1 MKLVKLFNK
10 LSAVALAASLVVGF
24 ASCSTT
30 TDDPFNP
37 NAPLTLEEYVKSE
50 IKKAIE
56 NGGAQAKPEDPSELE
71 FESRTSL
78 MDKIQLNNEKTE
90 DAWGN
95 GTKISSANPLQAS
108 EGYGWDKE
116 NGQISLPF
124 AYDAGYFG
132 ENTHII
138 IEADDSALNYNADAA
153 IKIEFKVEN
162 PSTGHSN
169 EMNITSKFKDGVA
182 IIPISEIGFT
192 DSCQFLLTFRAK
204 GTVTI
209 KNIDM
214 AKAKGQSAPEPTPTP
229 GEEEKPGK
237 PSGSGSLKEPKSLE
251 FHVNANSTNAEN
263 TMIFVKYDRSAYGA
277 EEEVKVTD
285 AELNLYIN
293 DKKVKTFNEI
303 VFVLDEYGAEIT
315 SRGPIEDPKAMK
327 EYKAKL
333 SVGKAVTSGETV
345 KIELVKASVVKVG
358 AASDKITLANL
369 QFALIDTDP
378 SVDYYKELAP
388 NAEQFQNICT
398 LEDLTTGEDTE
409 SKPGEEQKPSENPTP
424 TPDEKPEPGKTPGEE
439 YEAGNSTVTS
449 IKLVKNEYAEG
460 GALQT
465 QVKIQSGLKSRLV
478 GDKVKVAFK
487 GTADRKIGKVELM
500 IVDTTETASWWT
512 ALSETKKDTF
522 STEINFEFVFEI
534 TKAPIGTGADSMVFA
549 INGLDSDEA
558 ATITCTSFSIEKNA
572 DKKPAGGED
581 PEPTPDPKPEDSGLL
596 SKAADLD
603 WGTPVSVAGSSFASA
618 TDDSSIKITYVSN
631 ADNDYHKFKMMCGDG
646 NENELF
652 EGEATGFTI
661 DTTSDNKDE
670 LHGCAFTDEPSE
682 TPVVITY
689 KPSPAEWTK
698 IKDGEF
704 RLIGHGAKITKI
716 ELGTAAPG
724 GEEGGDSVVFDD
736 AISSV
741 VLSPN
746 NWNGKDNGIQYHV
759 ANASLFPAGIEA
771 GDKYK
776 FEMTGSITDGP
787 ITQKFIIVIDNGDY
801 NPNKVQNYFVND
813 PSVSGKSAEE
823 CLSEGITVTMTF
835 DAAIESSKVVLWI
848 YTEGPGTDY
857 DAETT
862 ASKTATIDFSSF
874 KITKVE

>member
-162 PSTGHSN
+162 PNTGHSN

-209 KNIDM
+209 TKIEM

-229 GEEEKPGK
+229 GEEETPEPG
-237 PSGSGSLKEPKSLE
+237 
-251 FHVNANSTNAEN
+251 
-263 TMIFVKYDRSAYGA
+263 
-277 EEEVKVTD
+277 
-285 AELNLYIN
+285 
-293 DKKVKTFNEI
+293 
-303 VFVLDEYGAEIT
+303 
-315 SRGPIEDPKAMK
+315 
-327 EYKAKL
+327 
-333 SVGKAVTSGETV
+333 
-345 KIELVKASVVKVG
+345 
-358 AASDKITLANL
+358 
-369 QFALIDTDP
+369 
-378 SVDYYKELAP
+378 
-388 NAEQFQNICT
+388 
-398 LEDLTTGEDTE
+398 
-409 SKPGEEQKPSENPTP
+409 
-424 TPDEKPEPGKTPGEE
+424 EKPEPGKTPGEE

-449 IKLVKNEYAEG
+449 IELVKNEYAEG

-465 QVKIQSGLKSRLV
+465 QVKIQSGLNSLLV

-487 GTADRKIGKVELM
+487 GTADREIGKVELM

-572 DKKPAGGED
+572 DKKPAGGENNAGGEGD
-581 PEPTPDPKPEDSGLL
+581 NGAGESTSKTYGLCKKYTVTTTKDVAAGNFAFVLQIDNDGEQSEDGLKIDVTDFEMEVKVGEEEPFTFTRDKIAMIPNQWASPNYGVTDCRFKLDGEKTIPSGTVITVQVK
-596 SKAADLD
+596 KA
-603 WGTPVSVAGSSFASA
+603 T
-618 TDDSSIKITYVSN
+618 VSN
-631 ADNDYHKFKMMCGDG
+631 KEKADSIIYIFNEDG
-646 NENELF
+646 V
-652 EGEATGFTI
+652 GGQYGQYVAP
-661 DTTSDNKDE
+661 SDN
-670 LHGCAFTDEPSE
+670 
-682 TPVVITY
+682 Y
-689 KPSPAEWTK
+689 KS
-698 IKDGEF
+698 IF
-704 RLIGHGAKITKI
+704 
-716 ELGTAAPG
+716 AAN
-724 GEEGGDSVVFDD
+724 E
-736 AISSV
+736 I
-741 VLSPN
+741 
-746 NWNGKDNGIQYHV
+746 
-759 ANASLFPAGIEA
+759 
-771 GDKYK
+771 
-776 FEMTGSITDGP
+776 
-787 ITQKFIIVIDNGDY
+787 
-801 NPNKVQNYFVND
+801 
-813 PSVSGKSAEE
+813 
-823 CLSEGITVTMTF
+823 
-835 DAAIESSKVVLWI
+835 
-848 YTEGPGTDY
+848 
-857 DAETT
+857 
-862 ASKTATIDFSSF
+862 
-874 KITKVE
+874 

>member
-56 NGGAQAKPEDPSELE
+56 NGGATAKPEDPSELE

-138 IEADDSALNYNADAA
+138 IEADDSALNYNTDAA

-162 PSTGHSN
+162 PSTKHSN

-214 AKAKGQSAPEPTPTP
+214 AKAKGQSAPEPTP

-293 DKKVKTFNEI
+293 DVKVKTYNEI

-333 SVGKAVTSGETV
+333 SVGKAVKSGETV

-369 QFALIDTDP
+369 QFALIDTDE
-378 SVDYYKELAP
+378 SVKYYKELAP

-424 TPDEKPEPGKTPGEE
+424 TPDEKPEP
-439 YEAGNSTVTS
+439 
-449 IKLVKNEYAEG
+449 
-460 GALQT
+460 
-465 QVKIQSGLKSRLV
+465 
-478 GDKVKVAFK
+478 
-487 GTADRKIGKVELM
+487 
-500 IVDTTETASWWT
+500 
-512 ALSETKKDTF
+512 
-522 STEINFEFVFEI
+522 
-534 TKAPIGTGADSMVFA
+534 
-549 INGLDSDEA
+549 
-558 ATITCTSFSIEKNA
+558 
-572 DKKPAGGED
+572 
-581 PEPTPDPKPEDSGLL
+581 EDSGLL

-603 WGTPVSVAGSSFASA
+603 WGTPVSVAGSSFESA
-618 TDDSSIKITYVSN
+618 TDNSSIKITYVSN
-631 ADNDYHKFKMMCGDG
+631 KDTVQYYKFKMMCGDG

-652 EGEATGFTI
+652 AGEATGFTI
-661 DTTSDNKDE
+661 DTTSESLDN
-670 LHGCAFTDEPSE
+670 LHGCGFDVEPSE

-689 KPSPAEWTK
+689 KPLPAEWTK

-716 ELGTAAPG
+716 ELGTDAPG

-787 ITQKFIIVIDNGDY
+787 ITQKFIIVIDNGDSY

>member
-56 NGGAQAKPEDPSELE
+56 NGGAPAKPEDPSELE

-162 PSTGHSN
+162 PNTGHSN

-214 AKAKGQSAPEPTPTP
+214 AKAKGQSAPEPTPGEEQKP
-229 GEEEKPGK
+229 GENPTPTPDEKPEPGK

-303 VFVLDEYGAEIT
+303 VFVLDEYGAGFD
-315 SRGPIEDPKAMK
+315 SRAPIEDPKAMK

-333 SVGKAVTSGETV
+333 SVGQVVKSGDTV

-369 QFALIDTDP
+369 QFALIDTDE
-378 SVDYYKELAP
+378 SVKYYKELAP

-409 SKPGEEQKPSENPTP
+409 SKPEPTP
-424 TPDEKPEPGKTPGEE
+424 TPD
-439 YEAGNSTVTS
+439 
-449 IKLVKNEYAEG
+449 
-460 GALQT
+460 
-465 QVKIQSGLKSRLV
+465 
-478 GDKVKVAFK
+478 
-487 GTADRKIGKVELM
+487 
-500 IVDTTETASWWT
+500 
-512 ALSETKKDTF
+512 
-522 STEINFEFVFEI
+522 
-534 TKAPIGTGADSMVFA
+534 
-549 INGLDSDEA
+549 
-558 ATITCTSFSIEKNA
+558 
-572 DKKPAGGED
+572 
-581 PEPTPDPKPEDSGLL
+581 PEPTPEPEPEDSGLL

-661 DTTSDNKDE
+661 DTTSESLDN
-670 LHGCAFTDEPSE
+670 LHGCGFDVEPSE

-716 ELGTAAPG
+716 ELEAAAG
-724 GEEGGDSVVFDD
+724 GENNAGGEG
-736 AISSV
+736 
-741 VLSPN
+741 
-746 NWNGKDNGIQYHV
+746 DNG
-759 ANASLFPAGIEA
+759 AGESGA
-771 GDKYK
+771 GKYTYTAIW
-776 FEMTGSITDGP
+776 TGEKVMAWSNFNLEHSNFDAD
-787 ITQKFIIVIDNGDY
+787 VIDN
-801 NPNKVQNYFVND
+801 
-813 PSVSGKSAEE
+813 
-823 CLSEGITVTMTF
+823 M
-835 DAAIESSKVVLWI
+835 
-848 YTEGPGTDY
+848 
-857 DAETT
+857 
-862 ASKTATIDFSSF
+862 
-874 KITKVE
+874 

>member
-162 PSTGHSN
+162 PSTKHSN

-209 KNIDM
+209 TKIEM

-229 GEEEKPGK
+229 GEEEKPG
-237 PSGSGSLKEPKSLE
+237 
-251 FHVNANSTNAEN
+251 
-263 TMIFVKYDRSAYGA
+263 
-277 EEEVKVTD
+277 
-285 AELNLYIN
+285 
-293 DKKVKTFNEI
+293 
-303 VFVLDEYGAEIT
+303 
-315 SRGPIEDPKAMK
+315 
-327 EYKAKL
+327 
-333 SVGKAVTSGETV
+333 
-345 KIELVKASVVKVG
+345 
-358 AASDKITLANL
+358 
-369 QFALIDTDP
+369 
-378 SVDYYKELAP
+378 
-388 NAEQFQNICT
+388 
-398 LEDLTTGEDTE
+398 
-409 SKPGEEQKPSENPTP
+409 ENPTP
-424 TPDEKPEPGKTPGEE
+424 TPEPE
-439 YEAGNSTVTS
+439 
-449 IKLVKNEYAEG
+449 
-460 GALQT
+460 
-465 QVKIQSGLKSRLV
+465 
-478 GDKVKVAFK
+478 
-487 GTADRKIGKVELM
+487 
-500 IVDTTETASWWT
+500 
-512 ALSETKKDTF
+512 
-522 STEINFEFVFEI
+522 
-534 TKAPIGTGADSMVFA
+534 
-549 INGLDSDEA
+549 
-558 ATITCTSFSIEKNA
+558 
-572 DKKPAGGED
+572 
-581 PEPTPDPKPEDSGLL
+581 PEDSGLL

-603 WGTPVSVAGSSFASA
+603 WGTPVRVAGSSFESA
-618 TDDSSIKITYVSN
+618 TDDSLIKITYVSN

-661 DTTSDNKDE
+661 DTKSVTPND
-670 LHGCAFTDEPSE
+670 LHGCGFDVEPSE

-716 ELGTAAPG
+716 ELEAAAG
-724 GEEGGDSVVFDD
+724 GENNAGGEGDNGAGESTSKTYGLCKKYTVTTTKDVVAGDF
-736 AISSV
+736 AF
-741 VLSPN
+741 VLQITNDGELSANGLKIDVTDFEMEVKVGEEEPFTYKSDKIAMIPNQWASPN
-746 NWNGKDNGIQYHV
+746 YGVTDCRFKLDGEKTIPSGTVITVQVTKATVSNKAKADSIIYVFNEDGVGGYAQYV
-759 ANASLFPAGIEA
+759 
-771 GDKYK
+771 
-776 FEMTGSITDGP
+776 
-787 ITQKFIIVIDNGDY
+787 
-801 NPNKVQNYFVND
+801 
-813 PSVSGKSAEE
+813 SAEDNYKP
-823 CLSEGITVTMTF
+823 IF
-835 DAAIESSKVVLWI
+835 AANEI
-848 YTEGPGTDY
+848 
-857 DAETT
+857 
-862 ASKTATIDFSSF
+862 
-874 KITKVE
+874 

>member
-50 IKKAIE
+50 IKKAID

-138 IEADDSALNYNADAA
+138 IEADDSALNYNTDAA

-162 PSTGHSN
+162 PSTKHSN

-229 GEEEKPGK
+229 GEEEKPG
-237 PSGSGSLKEPKSLE
+237 
-251 FHVNANSTNAEN
+251 
-263 TMIFVKYDRSAYGA
+263 
-277 EEEVKVTD
+277 
-285 AELNLYIN
+285 
-293 DKKVKTFNEI
+293 
-303 VFVLDEYGAEIT
+303 
-315 SRGPIEDPKAMK
+315 
-327 EYKAKL
+327 
-333 SVGKAVTSGETV
+333 
-345 KIELVKASVVKVG
+345 
-358 AASDKITLANL
+358 
-369 QFALIDTDP
+369 
-378 SVDYYKELAP
+378 
-388 NAEQFQNICT
+388 
-398 LEDLTTGEDTE
+398 
-409 SKPGEEQKPSENPTP
+409 ENPTP

-449 IKLVKNEYAEG
+449 IKLVKNEYAAG

-465 QVKIQSGLKSRLV
+465 QIKIPSELTSLLV

-487 GTADRKIGKVELM
+487 GTADREIGNVELM
-500 IVDTTETASWWT
+500 IVDTTEDASYWT

-522 STEINFEFVFEI
+522 STEINFDFEFEI

-549 INGLDSDEA
+549 INGLDSDAA

-572 DKKPAGGED
+572 DKKPAGGENNAGGEGD
-581 PEPTPDPKPEDSGLL
+581 NGAGESTSKTYGLCKKYTVTTTKDVAAGNFAFVLQIDNDGEQSEDGLKIDVTDFEMEVKVGEEEPFTFTRDKIAMIPNQWASPNYGVTDCRFKLDGEKTIPSGTVITVQVK
-596 SKAADLD
+596 KA
-603 WGTPVSVAGSSFASA
+603 T
-618 TDDSSIKITYVSN
+618 VSN
-631 ADNDYHKFKMMCGDG
+631 KEKADSIIYIFNEDG
-646 NENELF
+646 V
-652 EGEATGFTI
+652 GGQYGQYVAP
-661 DTTSDNKDE
+661 SDN
-670 LHGCAFTDEPSE
+670 
-682 TPVVITY
+682 Y
-689 KPSPAEWTK
+689 KS
-698 IKDGEF
+698 IF
-704 RLIGHGAKITKI
+704 
-716 ELGTAAPG
+716 AAN
-724 GEEGGDSVVFDD
+724 E
-736 AISSV
+736 I
-741 VLSPN
+741 
-746 NWNGKDNGIQYHV
+746 
-759 ANASLFPAGIEA
+759 
-771 GDKYK
+771 
-776 FEMTGSITDGP
+776 
-787 ITQKFIIVIDNGDY
+787 
-801 NPNKVQNYFVND
+801 
-813 PSVSGKSAEE
+813 
-823 CLSEGITVTMTF
+823 
-835 DAAIESSKVVLWI
+835 
-848 YTEGPGTDY
+848 
-857 DAETT
+857 
-862 ASKTATIDFSSF
+862 
-874 KITKVE
+874 

>member
-50 IKKAIE
+50 IKKAID

-95 GTKISSANPLQAS
+95 GTNITSANPLQAS
-108 EGYGWDKE
+108 EGYGWDTE

-124 AYDAGYFG
+124 VYDAGYFG

-138 IEADDSALNYNADAA
+138 IEADDSALNYNAGAA

-214 AKAKGQSAPEPTPTP
+214 AKAKGQSAPEPTP
-229 GEEEKPGK
+229 
-237 PSGSGSLKEPKSLE
+237 
-251 FHVNANSTNAEN
+251 
-263 TMIFVKYDRSAYGA
+263 
-277 EEEVKVTD
+277 
-285 AELNLYIN
+285 
-293 DKKVKTFNEI
+293 
-303 VFVLDEYGAEIT
+303 
-315 SRGPIEDPKAMK
+315 
-327 EYKAKL
+327 
-333 SVGKAVTSGETV
+333 
-345 KIELVKASVVKVG
+345 
-358 AASDKITLANL
+358 
-369 QFALIDTDP
+369 
-378 SVDYYKELAP
+378 
-388 NAEQFQNICT
+388 
-398 LEDLTTGEDTE
+398 
-409 SKPGEEQKPSENPTP
+409 GEEQKP
-424 TPDEKPEPGKTPGEE
+424 DEKPE
-439 YEAGNSTVTS
+439 
-449 IKLVKNEYAEG
+449 
-460 GALQT
+460 
-465 QVKIQSGLKSRLV
+465 
-478 GDKVKVAFK
+478 
-487 GTADRKIGKVELM
+487 
-500 IVDTTETASWWT
+500 
-512 ALSETKKDTF
+512 
-522 STEINFEFVFEI
+522 
-534 TKAPIGTGADSMVFA
+534 
-549 INGLDSDEA
+549 
-558 ATITCTSFSIEKNA
+558 
-572 DKKPAGGED
+572 
-581 PEPTPDPKPEDSGLL
+581 PEDSGLL

-698 IKDGEF
+698 IKAGEF

-716 ELGTAAPG
+716 ELEAGAG
-724 GEEGGDSVVFDD
+724 GENNAGGENDKGLLSAEADFPDWGQNKITITSDKFASLEKGDKFTIKCKRSNHVDADYHKIEFMITGQNSVEFALGEEEGEQTLTSGPLFTVQVDSIKENGVTIQGFKATITSVVITKGDGQEPADPGLLTSEFDIDSYSASTLVAKENFTGDVVKALKFSYVTGSVNEGTSKLTLWGGDWKSKY
-736 AISSV
+736 A
-741 VLSPN
+741 
-746 NWNGKDNGIQYHV
+746 NGTCTGGTNEGEGNYNLETPTEEIQY
-759 ANASLFPAGIEA
+759 F
-771 GDKYK
+771 
-776 FEMTGSITDGP
+776 
-787 ITQKFIIVIDNGDY
+787 
-801 NPNKVQNYFVND
+801 
-813 PSVSGKSAEE
+813 
-823 CLSEGITVTMTF
+823 
-835 DAAIESSKVVLWI
+835 I
-848 YTEGPGTDY
+848 YTPTEDEWANLKAQGMAIQGYAVKLIKLELVDNN
-857 DAETT
+857 
-862 ASKTATIDFSSF
+862 
-874 KITKVE
+874 